1 MRTSDKYIDYAIIFA
16 CALIGICFL
25 EFRDLVYFRDYSIIF
40 EGAYRLSLG
49 QIPFR
54 DFGMP
59 VGPVS
64 FLIPAILFK
73 AFEPNWTYFMW
84 SQQVLNVFQLFLI
97 YCIFS
102 KLNISPLVKRGA
114 VVLHAVLYLTF
125 LTHPWYNVSGWI
137 MMLAAGLFALG
148 SNRISFALAG
158 LFAGLAFLAKQDF
171 GILSFVI
178 SIIFIS
184 VKSIGCQNNLD
195 LRALKNRKN
204 INDLISNLIVF
215 LLFAALIIFAFIYGT
230 DVEKFGYWFNYGQE
244 PHKHRS
250 LHMGVLLTIA
260 FGLTLVFIG
269 LIFKSFSIFIA
280 AIFITAALVTKE
292 TSGLFFTHYYYV
304 SFSFI
309 LMMELWRL
317 KIKYF
322 FRLPVIVILSAMLL
336 TGPVRHFY
344 YIFEAD
350 RVGEQVRNA
359 LIAAA
364 KRGVAVTL
372 LLDGFGCSRLPQAFL
387 VPLTEAG
394 AMVDRFLPKKGRRY
408 LLRNHQ
414 KLAVAD
420 EARALIG
427 GANIS
432 EEYFSADP
440 AAQGWHDLSL
450 LIEGPQAGALAR
462 YVDALH
468 IWMRTRRQSI
478 RHLQAV
484 LAASSDHQGPLR
496 WIMGGPFE
504 RLNPFARAL
513 RADLDGAQ
521 RVDMVQAYFAPDFTF
536 LRRLARV
543 ARRGRLRVITA
554 AQSDNV
560 TTIAAAR
567 HCYGRLLREGAGI
580 YEYRPARLHMKLIVS
595 DNMVYIGSANYD
607 TRSIFLNVELMLR
620 VEDAGFA
627 EKMRGLCADHLPH
640 CQKIDRIWLKR
651 VSGRFRKL
659 RWALAYFLFTSV
671 DYTITRR
678 FNIGPDRRTWRLTD
692 VKAKAH

>member
-1 MRTSDKYIDYAIIFA
+1 MSRIWPLRPVTTAPALPELQAQIDGHRLTVMVDSDARLT
-16 CALIGICFL
+16 ALITLIATAQKSL
-25 EFRDLVYFRDYSIIF
+25 RLV
-40 EGAYRLSLG
+40 
-49 QIPFR
+49 
-54 DFGMP
+54 
-59 VGPVS
+59 
-64 FLIPAILFK
+64 
-73 AFEPNWTYFMW
+73 
-84 SQQVLNVFQLFLI
+84 
-97 YCIFS
+97 
-102 KLNISPLVKRGA
+102 
-114 VVLHAVLYLTF
+114 
-125 LTHPWYNVSGWI
+125 
-137 MMLAAGLFALG
+137 
-148 SNRISFALAG
+148 
-158 LFAGLAFLAKQDF
+158 
-171 GILSFVI
+171 
-178 SIIFIS
+178 
-184 VKSIGCQNNLD
+184 
-195 LRALKNRKN
+195 
-204 INDLISNLIVF
+204 
-215 LLFAALIIFAFIYGT
+215 
-230 DVEKFGYWFNYGQE
+230 
-244 PHKHRS
+244 
-250 LHMGVLLTIA
+250 
-260 FGLTLVFIG
+260 
-269 LIFKSFSIFIA
+269 
-280 AIFITAALVTKE
+280 
-292 TSGLFFTHYYYV
+292 
-304 SFSFI
+304 
-309 LMMELWRL
+309 
-317 KIKYF
+317 
-322 FRLPVIVILSAMLL
+322 
-336 TGPVRHFY
+336 Y

>member
-73 AFEPNWTYFMW
+73 VFEPNWTYFMW

-114 VVLHAVLYLTF
+114 VVLHAVLYLAF

-184 VKSIGCQNNLD
+184 VKSIGFQNNFD

-250 LHMGVLLTIA
+250 LHMGALLTIA

-304 SFSFI
+304 SFSFV

-344 YIFEAD
+344 YIFEA
-350 RVGEQVRNA
+350 VLLSQPEPFNFNYRNVSA
-359 LIAAA
+359 PVKKFPPEL
-364 KRGVAVTL
+364 
-372 LLDGFGCSRLPQAFL
+372 QAF
-387 VPLTEAG
+387 
-394 AMVDRFLPKKGRRY
+394 KGSMAPQQTIDTV
-408 LLRNHQ
+408 LRL
-414 KLAVAD
+414 KLIKERWDVSNQ
-420 EARALIG
+420 EKHNFRVL
-427 GANIS
+427 NIS
-432 EEYFSADP
+432 ELTPIYSELNAEPPFQLP
-440 AAQGWHDLSL
+440 LWFHTNISL
-450 LIEGPQAGALAR
+450 FPSEIEK
-462 YVDALH
+462 
-468 IWMRTRRQSI
+468 I
-478 RHLQAV
+478 
-484 LAASSDHQGPLR
+484 
-496 WIMGGPFE
+496 
-504 RLNPFARAL
+504 N
-513 RADLDGAQ
+513 
-521 RVDMVQAYFAPDFTF
+521 
-536 LRRLARV
+536 
-543 ARRGRLRVITA
+543 
-554 AQSDNV
+554 
-560 TTIAAAR
+560 
-567 HCYGRLLREGAGI
+567 
-580 YEYRPARLHMKLIVS
+580 
-595 DNMVYIGSANYD
+595 
-607 TRSIFLNVELMLR
+607 SIFLAGYYDLVLLQGTHEGFSDVYKEFKLNINLSDAYLLLGVVDATPTNATCKNKCDGELYVYINKR
-620 VEDAGFA
+620 I
-627 EKMRGLCADHLPH
+627 KHL
-640 CQKIDRIWLKR
+640 L
-651 VSGRFRKL
+651 
-659 RWALAYFLFTSV
+659 
-671 DYTITRR
+671 
-678 FNIGPDRRTWRLTD
+678 
-692 VKAKAH
+692 